1 MNPLI
6 IRPPQMRA
14 LREAFLT
21 EWLHA
26 ELKKLFPKA
35 CAARGPAGLERF
47 VTEGVRRAREREFT
61 RDDLLPY
68 LAMEIC
74 FGEAFLEDPANEWAR
89 QALRGPAVR
98 RMQRLRRAGIFRL
111 AARVERERRQK
122 AAWAEAE
129 RDLPDSQPAEDQ
141 ASG

>member
-1 MNPLI
+1 M
-6 IRPPQMRA
+6 
-14 LREAFLT
+14 
-21 EWLHA
+21 
-26 ELKKLFPKA
+26 K
-35 CAARGPAGLERF
+35 
-47 VTEGVRRAREREFT
+47 RARNREFT

-74 FGEAFLEDPANEWAR
+74 FGEAFEDPANEWAR
-89 QALRGPAVR
+89 QALRGPSAG

-111 AARVERERRQK
+111 AARVERERRQQ

-129 RDLPDSQPAEDQ
+129 RDEEP

>member
-1 MNPLI
+1 MNPLT
-6 IRPPQMRA
+6 IRPAQMRV
-14 LREAFLT
+14 LQEAFLI

-26 ELKKLFPKA
+26 ELKKLFPKE

-47 VTEGVRRAREREFT
+47 VSGGVKRARDREFT

-89 QALRGPAVR
+89 QALHGPSAG

-111 AARVERERRQK
+111 AARVERERRQQ

-129 RDLPDSQPAEDQ
+129 RDEEP

>member
-1 MNPLI
+1 
-6 IRPPQMRA
+6 MRV
-14 LREAFLT
+14 LQEAFLI

-26 ELKKLFPKA
+26 ELKKLFPKE

-47 VTEGVRRAREREFT
+47 VAEGVKRAREREFT
-61 RDDLLPY
+61 RDNLLPY

-74 FGEAFLEDPANEWAR
+74 FGEAFLEHPENEWAR
-89 QALRGPAVR
+89 QALRGPSAG

-111 AARVERERRQK
+111 AARVERERRQQ
-122 AAWAEAE
+122 AAWAEAA
-129 RDLPDSQPAEDQ
+129 RDKEL